1 MSQLNAQLSRRD
13 LIKRFGAAAVAST
26 GLFGFSHQAWSKQ
39 SAHIVIVG
47 GGIGGAATAKYLRIA
62 NKDVRITLVE
72 PNPEYTFCPGSN
84 EVFSGHETLENLT
97 FNYDTMKTRYGVN
110 VIQDKAVM
118 IDYDKRQLRLA
129 SGEKVGYDKLV
140 VSTGPDFIYDAIE
153 GYSAAHAAGD
163 LPHAWK
169 AGAQTAKLKDQINAM
184 PQGGLLVM
192 SSPDGAYRCPPAPYE
207 RMSMIADHL
216 AKVNPTAKM
225 LILDSKNSYTFQDHY
240 EHYWT
245 ERYGFGGDNETIS
258 WVAERD
264 GGRVVKLDAANKTL
278 ITASGEKV
286 KADVI
291 NIIPP
296 HKASKFA
303 IDSGLAQGQR
313 WVDFEAKTFKSLVD
327 PNVYVIGDMVNAPMS
342 KTGMIASNQAKVVV
356 ESIIADIE
364 GREPGTPFIANNCV
378 AIISEDYGMTIADTH
393 RFAGD
398 TYLVQQRTSAVTD
411 NPYERKIRANLAMNW
426 QRTFRKEI
434 FH

>member
-1 MSQLNAQLSRRD
+1 MSSSQSTLSRRD

-47 GGIGGAATAKYLRIA
+47 GGIGGAATAKYLRLA
-62 NKDVRITLVE
+62 HKSVRITLVE
-72 PNPEYTFCPGSN
+72 PNPQYTFCPGSN
-84 EVFSGHETLENLT
+84 EVLNGHETLENLT
-97 FNYDTMKTRYGVN
+97 FNYDNMKSRYGVN
-110 VIQDKAVM
+110 VVQDKAIA
-118 IDYDKRQLRLA
+118 IDYAQRQLRLA
-129 SGEKVGYDKLV
+129 SGDKLSYDKLV

-153 GYSAAHAAGD
+153 GYSAEHAATD

-169 AGAQTAKLKDQINAM
+169 AGPQTAKLKAQLDAM
-184 PQGGLLVM
+184 PQGGVFVL
-192 SSPDGAYRCPPAPYE
+192 SSPDGDYRCPPAPYE
-207 RMSMIADHL
+207 RVSMIADHFSRT
-216 AKVNPTAKM
+216 NPTAK
-225 LILDSKNSYTFQDHY
+225 LIILDAKNKYTFQNHY
-240 EHYWT
+240 EHYWK
-245 ERYGFGGDNETIS
+245 ERYGFGTDNEVIS
-258 WVAERD
+258 WVSEQD
-264 GGRVVKLDAANKTL
+264 GGRAVKVDARNKTL
-278 ITASGEKV
+278 ITASGEKI

-303 IDSGLAQGQR
+303 VESGLAQGQR

-378 AIISEDYGMTIADTH
+378 AIISQEYGMTIADTH

-398 TYLVQQRTSAVTD
+398 TYVTQKRISAVTD
-411 NPYERKIRANLAMNW
+411 NPYERHIRANLAMNW

>member
-1 MSQLNAQLSRRD
+1 MSSSQSTLSRRD

-26 GLFGFSHQAWSKQ
+26 GLFGFSNQAWSSK

-62 NKDVRITLVE
+62 NADVRITLVE
-72 PNPEYTFCPGSN
+72 PNPQYTFCPGSN
-84 EVFSGHETLENLT
+84 EVFNGHETLENLT
-97 FNYDTMKTRYGVN
+97 FNYDTMRQRYGVN
-110 VIQDKAVM
+110 VIQDKAVA
-118 IDYDKRQLRLA
+118 IDYAKRQLRLA
-129 SGEKVGYDKLV
+129 SGEKVSYDKLV
-140 VSTGPDFIYDAIE
+140 VSTGPDFIYDAVE

-169 AGAQTAKLKDQINAM
+169 AGAQTAKLKAQIDAM
-184 PQGGLLVM
+184 PQGGVFVM

-207 RMSMIADHL
+207 RVSMIADQL
-216 AKVNPTAKM
+216 SRTNPTAK
-225 LILDSKNSYTFQDHY
+225 LIILDAKNRYTFQEHY
-240 EHYWT
+240 EHYWK
-245 ERYGFGGDNETIS
+245 ERYGFGTENEVIS
-258 WVAERD
+258 WVAEKE
-264 GGRVVKLDAANKTL
+264 GGRAVKLDAANKTL
-278 ITASGEKV
+278 ITASGEKI

-303 IDSGLAQGQR
+303 MDAGLAQGQR

-356 ESIIADIE
+356 ESIVADLE

-378 AIISEDYGMTIADTH
+378 AIISDDYGMTIADTH

-398 TYLVQQRTSAVTD
+398 RYLVQQRISEVTD
-411 NPYERKIRANLAMNW
+411 NPYVRHIRADLAKNW